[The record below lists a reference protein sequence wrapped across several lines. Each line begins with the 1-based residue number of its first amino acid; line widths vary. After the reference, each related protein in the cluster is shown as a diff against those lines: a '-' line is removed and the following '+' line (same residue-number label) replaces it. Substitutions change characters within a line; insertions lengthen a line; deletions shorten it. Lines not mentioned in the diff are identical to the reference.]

1 MSESYILGLILS
13 LAGGYFDAYTYIARD
28 HVFANAQTG
37 NVVLLG
43 VSLASG
49 DVIRALRYIP
59 PILAFILG
67 IFLAEYIRKQN
78 GRFHLHWRQDVL
90 LLELAVI
97 VLVSFL
103 PQGSYEMMNY
113 DMISNVLISFV
124 CSLQVQSFRKI
135 RGITCATTMCT
146 GNLRSAADDMTK
158 YMTTKDPMLLHSAGK
173 YFGIVVFFIIGA
185 VISTFVT
192 GMLGTYAVI
201 FTAAALIAAI
211 IMMFRKPMDD
221 TDG

>member
-37 NVVLLG
+37 NIVLLG

-49 DVIRALRYIP
+49 DVMRALRYIP

-67 IFLAEYIRKQN
+67 IFLAEFIRTKN
-78 GRFHLHWRQDVL
+78 GKFHLHWRQDVL

-97 VLVSFL
+97 VLVAFL
-103 PQGSYEMMNY
+103 PQGRLDWIDY

-124 CSLQVQSFRKI
+124 CSLQVQSFRRI

-146 GNLRSAADDMTK
+146 GNLRSAAEDMTK
-158 YMTTKDPMLLHSAGK
+158 YVSTRDPLLLHSAGK
-173 YFGIVVFFIIGA
+173 YFGIVGFFIVGA
-185 VISTFVT
+185 VISTIVT
-192 GMLGTYAVI
+192 GIMGTHAVI

-211 IMMFRKPMDD
+211 VMMFKKPE
-221 TDG
+221 